1 MGIPI
6 KKKLLLL
13 PAAGLLFLA
22 GCGNSE
28 VQPVKSGKAE
38 PAVTVENIV
47 PVRTASGAEGEAE
60 VLLVPKTAI
69 VRHGELTG
77 ILVVG
82 ADDRL
87 SMRWIRTGRFINSD
101 LVVLG
106 GLDKGEF
113 VVGTY
118 NPALNEDVTVKK
130 SPRVTEE
137 VQSK

>member
-6 KKKLLLL
+6 KKKLLFL

-22 GCGNSE
+22 GCGNNE
-28 VQPVKSGKAE
+28 VKPVKSGYAE
-38 PAVTVENIV
+38 VPVAVENIV
-47 PVRTASGAEGEAE
+47 PVRIAGGSAGEEE
-60 VLLVPKTAI
+60 VLLVPKSAI
-69 VRHGELTG
+69 VRRGELTG

-87 SMRWIRTGRFINSD
+87 SMRWISTGRMMHGEV
-101 LVVLG
+101 VVLG

-118 NPALNEDVTVKK
+118 NPALNEGVTVIK

-137 VQSK
+137 VQKK